1 MGDSN
6 ISGVQNEIEFSES
19 LNNKKYSDLGQN
31 AAKLI
36 KQLYPS
42 VEKETII
49 HAMKVGGMGL
59 KPDVIVSVQ
68 DDETNVSIKKGGG
81 NSVHQEKISLFL
93 MYCKDNLNMS
103 DSTRNSFLAYL
114 YGDGTLDG
122 KGQVED
128 RLDGNELRA
137 KYQDDINI
145 IQAFLL
151 ANSRALIE
159 RFLVYG
165 RRGKDLNIKADYL
178 YHGIISDGV
187 WCPLD
192 ETVDFLVEKA
202 KSECFANSP
211 AIGPLTLQTW
221 NRNLSGKANLEDR
234 RHSIQ
239 IKWGGKI
246 REYINE
252 INGIYL
258 DKIKENPTLAIPRFF
273 GDNSHGFTNAKEIV
287 AGLDGCR
294 VRNLRGSLLGLVN
307 TLFVGAALTDVINCK
322 LIKKGKPDIQITI
335 GDRTKNVSV
344 FVGTGNS
351 VHQENFSEFVEFCRD
366 KLYMTLIEEEALRF
380 VYYGDG
386 TLDGT
391 GEVSERLKDS
401 RTIKKIYPQ
410 KVSIAQFFFNQ
421 HRRELAKRFLVTGK
435 YSDMPEANC
444 VFHGNVQKGISMAYD
459 DILDYIEKYSGTS
472 NGLLSIGP
480 LSFQMWNRNL
490 SGASET
496 EYKRESLQIKWAS
509 MPERIKEA
517 YDMFKVKEER
527 SKISG
532 INAEYELVSMLNRNR
547 SKNSLLWTELRRI
560 LDLPEENVYAVR
572 VSHQIHSNIL
582 GQTIWPKSDIYLC
595 KADISEETLEAMG
608 YAFDEDIADEY
619 EIDIEPIKESG
630 ISCKIPTS
638 NKFTYAKISANNFA
652 KIFGD
657 SIIGAGA
664 SIFVRGEDI
673 SLNSKVLEGWNVTE
687 SQFVRFVNSVPS
699 LLNCNSLSDLT
710 EKDWSSIKTYCN
722 VAIEHL
728 IRNRKDIQDMIFL
741 GRGLFDAPYYAPFIF
756 SEGKMKSNTMPLNFT
771 ITTGSGRHKG
781 KFTIIVKPS
790 TTSSKSI
797 YMYPEESNK
806 TYSTAAEDIDKW
818 GNRQN
823 PLELFGGF
831 KTLL

>member
-1 MGDSN
+1 MSKIN

-19 LNNKKYSDLGQN
+19 LNNKHFSELGQN
-31 AAKLI
+31 AAKFI

-42 VEKETII
+42 VQNETTI

-81 NSVHQEKISLFL
+81 NSVHQEKTSLFL
-93 MYCKDNLNMS
+93 LFCKDNLNMS
-103 DSTRNSFLAYL
+103 DTTRNSFLAYL

-128 RLDGNELRA
+128 RLDGIELKA
-137 KYQDDINI
+137 EYQEDINN
-145 IQAFLL
+145 IQTFLL

-165 RRGKDLNIKADYL
+165 RRGKELNIKADYL
-178 YHGIISDGV
+178 YHGFIHDGV

-202 KSECFANSP
+202 KSENFANSP
-211 AIGPLTLQTW
+211 SIGPLTLQTW

-252 INGIYL
+252 INEIYIE
-258 DKIKENPTLAIPRFF
+258 KIKENPSLATPKVF
-273 GDNSHGFTNAKEIV
+273 GDNSHGFTNTKEIA

-307 TLFVGAALTDVINCK
+307 NLFIGAALTDVIHCK

-335 GDRTKNVSV
+335 GDKTKNISI
-344 FVGTGNS
+344 FIGSGNS
-351 VHQENFSEFVEFCRD
+351 VHQENFLDFIDFCRD
-366 KLYMTLIEEEALRF
+366 KLHMTLTEEEALRF

-386 TLDGT
+386 TLDGS

-401 RTIKKIYPQ
+401 RTIKQLYPE
-410 KVSIAQFFFNQ
+410 KASIAQFFFDQ

-435 YSDMPEANC
+435 YSDMPEADC

-459 DILDYIEKYSGTS
+459 DILDYIEKYSGTH

-490 SGASET
+490 SGDSKT
-496 EYKRESLQIKWAS
+496 EYKRKSLQIKWAS

-517 YDMFKVKEER
+517 YSMSKVKEER

-547 SKNSLLWTELRRI
+547 SKNNIIWTVLRRK
-560 LDLPEENVYAVR
+560 LNLPDKNVFAIR
-572 VSHQIHSNIL
+572 VSHQIHSAFL
-582 GQTIWPKSDIYLC
+582 GQTIYPKSDIYLC
-595 KADISEETLEAMG
+595 ESDVSEEILESVG
-608 YAFDEDIADEY
+608 FAFDEDIANEY
-619 EIDIEPIKESG
+619 KIDIVPIKGSG

-638 NKFTYAKISANNFA
+638 NRFTYAKISATNFV

-657 SIIGAGA
+657 GIIGAGA
-664 SIFVRGEDI
+664 SIFVKGEDI
-673 SLNSKVLEGWNVTE
+673 KLNPNILAGWNVTE
-687 SQFVRFVNSVPS
+687 LQFIRFINSVPS
-699 LLNCNSLSDLT
+699 LPNYNSISELN
-710 EKDWSSIKTYCN
+710 EKDWSSIKKYCN
-722 VAIEHL
+722 VAIEYM
-728 IRNRKDIQDMIFL
+728 IRNRKDIQDIIFS
-741 GRGLFDAPYYAPFIF
+741 GKGLFEDPYYAPFIF
-756 SEGKMKSNTMPLNFT
+756 SEGELKSNTTPKNFV

-781 KFTIIVKPS
+781 KYTIIVKPS
-790 TTSSKSI
+790 ITTSLLRNLPSEI
-797 YMYPEESNK
+797 D
-806 TYSTAAEDIDKW
+806 YSHKMVAEDRYYDDKS
-818 GNRQN
+818 
-823 PLELFGGF
+823 
-831 KTLL
+831 

>member
-1 MGDSN
+1 MSEIN

-19 LNNKKYSDLGQN
+19 LNNKHYGELGQN

-42 VEKETII
+42 VEKETTI
-49 HAMKVGGMGL
+49 HAIKVGGMGL

-68 DDETNVSIKKGGG
+68 DDDTNVSIKKGGG

-93 MYCKDNLNMS
+93 MYCKENLKMS
-103 DSTRNSFLAYL
+103 DTIRNSFLAYL

-128 RLDGNELRA
+128 RLDGTELRA
-137 KYQDDINI
+137 KYQDDINN
-145 IQAFLL
+145 IQTFLL

-165 RRGKDLNIKADYL
+165 RRGKELNIKADYL
-178 YHGIISDGV
+178 YHGFISDGV

-202 KSECFANSP
+202 KSECFTNSP

-252 INGIYL
+252 INEIYL
-258 DKIKENPTLAIPRFF
+258 KKIKENPSLAIPRIF

-307 TLFVGAALTDVINCK
+307 NLFVGAALTDVISCK

-335 GDRTKNVSV
+335 GDKTKNVSV
-344 FVGTGNS
+344 FVGSGNS
-351 VHQENFSEFVEFCRD
+351 VHQENFSEFVDFCRD
-366 KLYMTLIEEEALRF
+366 NLHMTLAEEEALRF

-401 RTIKKIYPQ
+401 RTIKQLYPE
-410 KVSIAQFFFNQ
+410 KASIAQYFFDQ

-435 YSDMPEANC
+435 YSDMPEADC
-444 VFHGNVQKGISMAYD
+444 VFHGNVQKGISMEYD
-459 DILDYIEKYSGTS
+459 YVLDYIEKYSGTR

-490 SGASET
+490 SGASKT

-517 YDMFKVKEER
+517 YSMFKVKEER

-547 SKNSLLWTELRRI
+547 SKNSPLWTELRRI
-560 LDLPEENVYAVR
+560 LDLPDENVYAIR
-572 VSHQIHSNIL
+572 VSHQIHSDFL
-582 GQTIWPKSDIYLC
+582 GQTIYPKSDIYLC
-595 KADISEETLEAMG
+595 KSDISEETLEAMG
-608 YAFDEDIADEY
+608 YAFDEDIANEY
-619 EIDIEPIKESG
+619 EINIEPIKGSG

-638 NKFTYAKISANNFA
+638 NKFTYAKISANNFS

-664 SIFVRGEDI
+664 SIFVRSEDI
-673 SLNSKVLEGWNVTE
+673 ALNPKVLAGWNVTE
-687 SQFVRFVNSVPS
+687 SQFIRFINSVHNLPY
-699 LLNCNSLSDLT
+699 CNSISDLK
-710 EKDWSSIKTYCN
+710 EKDWSSIKNYSS
-722 VAIEHL
+722 VAIEYL
-728 IRNRKDIQDMIFL
+728 IRNRKDIQDMVFL
-741 GRGLFDAPYYAPFIF
+741 GKGLFDDPYYAPFIF
-756 SEGKMKSNTMPLNFT
+756 SEGKMKSNTTPMNFT

-781 KFTIIVKPS
+781 KFTIIIKPS
-790 TTSSKSI
+790 ATSSKFVNTYS
-797 YMYPEESNK
+797 EESN
-806 TYSTAAEDIDKW
+806 YMVAESIDDNGK
-818 GNRQN
+818 
-823 PLELFGGF
+823 
-831 KTLL
+831 K